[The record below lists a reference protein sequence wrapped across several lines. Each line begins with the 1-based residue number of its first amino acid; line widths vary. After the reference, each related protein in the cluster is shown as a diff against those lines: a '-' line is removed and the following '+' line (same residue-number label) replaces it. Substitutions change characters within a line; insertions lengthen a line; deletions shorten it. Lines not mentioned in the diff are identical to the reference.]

1 MSLPG
6 TDRLPDPEP
15 GPCALHSV
23 PAVGVGSR
31 RWPRGSHYPAR
42 EQKEQAALRCS
53 RWPGCA
59 PCVTLETSRH
69 LPEPGWLQGGGA
81 APWAPGAKPRAPVTV
96 AVTLTAGRPWAGR
109 RPPGQTL
116 SRAAGGAAWSR
127 AVLGKR
133 RTLGGLCRQQGWRE
147 REGSGKGRLSPAPC
161 PSYMMKLFSQAVHF
175 HLTFSAH
182 GRCGICFREE
192 EHDLQEEL
200 TQQDH

>member
-1 MSLPG
+1 M
-6 TDRLPDPEP
+6 
-15 GPCALHSV
+15 

-133 RTLGGLCRQQGWRE
+133 RTLGGLCRQQGWTDALVGAPAGE
-147 REGSGKGRLSPAPC
+147 PAASLGGGAGLSAAGSTHIWVVQGRGSVIA
-161 PSYMMKLFSQAVHF
+161 
-175 HLTFSAH
+175 SAA
-182 GRCGICFREE
+182 GPILPPGGAGCWTPLPGGNISR
-192 EHDLQEEL
+192 
-200 TQQDH
+200 